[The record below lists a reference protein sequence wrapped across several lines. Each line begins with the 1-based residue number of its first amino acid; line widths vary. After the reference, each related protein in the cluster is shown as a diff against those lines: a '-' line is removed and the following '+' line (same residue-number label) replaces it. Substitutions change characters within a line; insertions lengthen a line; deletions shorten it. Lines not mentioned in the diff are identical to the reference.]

1 MNKIKLDIQ
10 KFASVQTTKYEG
22 RYLKLTVTETATSIE
37 NNTST
42 ITWLFESIGGESAYY
57 TIYNWSVK
65 VAGQQIYETTT
76 TNWSSEKFPAKKGS
90 KSGTLTINHKA
101 DGTADPV
108 SFTLTGKVYSSGT
121 ASFTGSLNLTTIPRA
136 STPTI
141 GAVTL
146 GSPVTITTNRAS
158 DSFTHTLTYTF
169 GNATGTIAT
178 GVGASTSWTP
188 ALSLSQQIPN
198 ATAGAGI
205 ITCTTYNGSTLI
217 GTKEVP
223 FTASVPSSVVP
234 SISLS
239 TPTIGGSAPA
249 SWGIFVKGKSTAN
262 YTITGTGA
270 QGSTISQYQ
279 SSVAGYSYTTANVT
293 TGILYSAGTQ
303 TISAKVID
311 SRGRQA
317 TTSRTFNVVDYYNPS
332 FTTTQ
337 IQRVDANGNL
347 DENGQYAKF
356 NFAGSVS
363 SCSGNNKGTYKIAYR
378 VKNTGSYTEK
388 TIATNAQSISQSG
401 FITSD
406 GTQSG
411 TKIQFSNNQSYD
423 IKFMITDAF
432 GTQENLQTLDTGFDL
447 MNFNDSGQSMAIGK
461 VSTRSASERY
471 LDVGLNLNLEGKAER
486 NGIPM
491 PYLFKVFTG
500 GSTSGRYYKIATIP
514 ASDNSKHTS
523 IAIKGPIGGWINTKL
538 DIDLIIK
545 GSGGFTAYANGTGQL
560 TALDYVRIE
569 AYQESGDY
577 WSVYLHTI
585 SDYTTNQLE
594 ITLAGND
601 AITLFDGSTYTTAPT
616 GTKIWETTK
625 YNVGPYPIGAIYMS
639 VQSTNP
645 GTFLGGT
652 WERIAQGRTLMG
664 EGVVQANSDNWCGT
678 ITAGDWTAYAG
689 LTGGEVFHTL
699 TTNEIPAHT
708 HGRKTLTGQWRSKKA
723 RFPGSSERSGIIT
736 EWEANQATYWSSGGG
751 TDTNTVGW
759 KIDASHEHNS
769 VGGGARHNNMPP
781 YLVVYIWKRTG

>member
-10 KFASVQTTKYEG
+10 KFASVQTDRYEG

-42 ITWLFESIGGESAYY
+42 ITWLFESIGGSSPYY
-57 TIYNWSVK
+57 TIYNWSVN
-65 VAGQQIYETTT
+65 VAGQQIYEKTTT
-76 TNWSSEKFPAKKGS
+76 TWGSEKFPAKKGS
-90 KSGTLTINHKA
+90 KTGTLTINHKA

-108 SFTLTGKVYSSGT
+108 SFTLTGKVYSSGN

-146 GSPVTITTNRAS
+146 GSPVTITINRAS

-178 GVGASTSWTP
+178 GVGESTSWTP

-198 ATAGAGI
+198 ATAGAGT

-239 TPTIGGSAPA
+239 APTIGGSAPA
-249 SWGIFVKGKSTAN
+249 SWGIFVKGKSTAS

-317 TTSRTFNVVDYYNPS
+317 TTSRTFNVADYYNPS
-332 FTTTQ
+332 FTTAQ
-337 IQRVDANGNL
+337 VQRVDANGNL
-347 DENGQYAKF
+347 DDNGQYAKF
-356 NFAGSVS
+356 YFAGSVS

-388 TIATNAQSISQSG
+388 TIATNSQSINQNG

-423 IKFMITDAF
+423 IKFMITDVF
-432 GTQENLQTLDTGFDL
+432 TTTENLQELDTGFDL
-447 MNFNDSGQSMAIGK
+447 MNFSPSGQAMAIGK
-461 VSTRSASERY
+461 VSEARANERKLEIAMDTQIEGQVEATGSLITTGNDTGIICDNQNAQTPRKTKYTVSNTGGAGIYDMTNSNWVVLSETNQNVSIPHQTSIGGALNMGGDINTQGHDLSLNTTGSSSNNSGDIIWKYGNGNEKARIWTDDTQTSSSKELNYRSNDANGNNLVTTKLATLENLHEYNVLWGPGYYYMTAGHTINLSQKVSEQKSGIVLVWQAY
-471 LDVGLNLNLEGKAER
+471 R
-486 NGIPM
+486 NGAVQTHDFNFTFIPKWQVNVN
-491 PYLFKVFTG
+491 PSRGVSCFLTD
-500 GSTSGRYYKIATIP
+500 STAGVIGTKYVYVYDDKIVGNNANSNGATKRNSGIT
-514 ASDNSKHTS
+514 
-523 IAIKGPIGGWINTKL
+523 
-538 DIDLIIK
+538 
-545 GSGGFTAYANGTGQL
+545 
-560 TALDYVRIE
+560 
-569 AYQESGDY
+569 
-577 WSVYLHTI
+577 
-585 SDYTTNQLE
+585 TTNNRWVL
-594 ITLAGND
+594 TH
-601 AITLFDGSTYTTAPT
+601 
-616 GTKIWETTK
+616 
-625 YNVGPYPIGAIYMS
+625 V
-639 VQSTNP
+639 
-645 GTFLGGT
+645 LG
-652 WERIAQGRTLMG
+652 
-664 EGVVQANSDNWCGT
+664 V
-678 ITAGDWTAYAG
+678 
-689 LTGGEVFHTL
+689 
-699 TTNEIPAHT
+699 
-708 HGRKTLTGQWRSKKA
+708 
-723 RFPGSSERSGIIT
+723 
-736 EWEANQATYWSSGGG
+736 
-751 TDTNTVGW
+751 
-759 KIDASHEHNS
+759 
-769 VGGGARHNNMPP
+769 
-781 YLVVYIWKRTG
+781 